1 VQAAEPADQAQKG
14 FSHSLEQV
22 RVDTGLAS
30 LCAYRLLTWHYPLP
44 SPLSVWVAPLT
55 GATPFLLAQER
66 CAKEGHPDIRV
77 SLRETSLAPVLL
89 RVPAYMGHP
98 WPIKR
103 GRHRYLAASMRLAPL
118 RNTSTRPPEG
128 DQVASLRNLCGIG
141 IGGVWSLPLLFIC
154 DGTDDV
160 QIPFRRPSGITV
172 EGVERHGCRE
182 SGDGPGMALR
192 SVPLER

>member
-1 VQAAEPADQAQKG
+1 MHRG
-14 FSHSLEQV
+14 LFHGSSHSLEKV
-22 RVDTGLAS
+22 RVDTGLAC

-55 GATPFLLAQER
+55 GATPFLFAQER

-77 SLRETSLAPVLL
+77 SLRETSLAPAPL
-89 RVPAYMGHP
+89 RGPAYKGHP
-98 WPIKR
+98 WPFKPF
-103 GRHRYLAASMRLAPL
+103 AASMRLIPL

-141 IGGVWSLPLLFIC
+141 IGGVWPLPLLFNC

-160 QIPFRRPSGITV
+160 QIPFRRPSGIAV

-182 SGDGPGMALR
+182 SRDGPGMALLG
-192 SVPLER
+192 VPV